1 MLQQTVQRISLIF
14 FLMLPLIVHAQLTAE
29 EQAVR
34 QVVDQLFVAMWE
46 ADSSKAAQVFHPS
59 ARLFT
64 AANDAS
70 GNPVLQTTV
79 IADFVK
85 TIGSLQ
91 AGRFKEDLTTYD
103 IFVDDNLGTVWATY
117 SFYVD
122 GVFSHCGVDAFQ
134 LCKTTQ
140 GWKIVQII
148 DTRRKTNCYQ
158 GKG

>member
-1 MLQQTVQRISLIF
+1 MLQQIFQRFSLVF
-14 FLMLPLIVHAQLTAE
+14 FLILPLGVYAQLTAE

-46 ADSSKAAQVFHPS
+46 ADSSKAARVFHPS

-91 AGRFKEDLTTYD
+91 AGRFKEELTTYE
-103 IFVDDNLGTVWATY
+103 ISVDDNLASVWSTY

-134 LCKTTQ
+134 LCKTAQ
-140 GWKIVQII
+140 GWKIVQVI

-158 GKG
+158 GKD